1 MHLLVAG
8 KKYYKI
14 LNLSENTSNKE
25 VKKKYKE
32 LAKKYHPDIN
42 KDKNAHKKFLQIKE
56 AYEIII
62 LPEKA
67 IPKVKREP
75 KPKSK
80 YEKHRE
86 RSKEI
91 YEKKQKRKEIEIEE
105 FYQSLRSGW
114 RRKIVYIN
122 LCLGVL
128 FSFFLILDKNLP
140 FKEHETR
147 IHDVELR
154 VYQSYNGHQV
164 QRVTTEKN
172 QVLYLADYSEINSLN
187 KHPEVVLNESQIF
200 HYPIQ
205 IKHNTSSKSKLISV
219 HFTFMWGLKLVVFI
233 FLCPFVILLFRKN
246 YGWFVF
252 FHYSTLFISSGLLL
266 YFVFYKN
273 SLFSI
278 FHFLFSYQ

>member
-8 KKYYKI
+8 KNYHKI
-14 LNLSENTSNKE
+14 LNLSENTSNKD
-25 VKKKYKE
+25 VKKRYKE

-62 LPEKA
+62 LPQKA
-67 IPKVKREP
+67 IPKVNQEP

-86 RSKEI
+86 RSK
-91 YEKKQKRKEIEIEE
+91 
-105 FYQSLRSGW
+105 
-114 RRKIVYIN
+114 N
-122 LCLGVL
+122 
-128 FSFFLILDKNLP
+128 
-140 FKEHETR
+140 ETR

-154 VYQSYNGHQV
+154 VYQSYNGHEV
-164 QRVTTEKN
+164 QRVTTENN

-205 IKHNTSSKSKLISV
+205 IKHNIRSKSKLIPV

-246 YGWFVF
+246 NGWFVF